1 MDEEVFTNMNFQ
13 GYIIYVFVETFHVTK
28 GYNVVTSGDTND
40 ICDSSLDETGN
51 ASLLDERN
59 HSAAF

>member
-1 MDEEVFTNMNFQ
+1 MNFQ